1 MSFWEKFLNLLFGGS
16 NDSSIGHETTNY
28 FSVKNTRK
36 NAESQYVNEYGEG
49 TGFIDTSTIDV
60 QSLNPHDENDKRILQ
75 IVVGPGDSGCTC
87 DEDTFSSEIG
97 DKSPWS

>member
-36 NAESQYVNEYGEG
+36 NAESNMLMSMERGQDLL
-49 TGFIDTSTIDV
+49 TQV
-60 QSLNPHDENDKRILQ
+60 Q
-75 IVVGPGDSGCTC
+75 
-87 DEDTFSSEIG
+87 
-97 DKSPWS
+97 

>member
-1 MSFWEKFLNLLFGGS
+1 MGVIEKIFNWLFGGS

-28 FSVKNTRK
+28 FSVKNTREDK
-36 NAESQYVNEYGEG
+36 SQCVNEYGEG
-49 TGFIDTSTIDV
+49 IGFIDANTIDV
-60 QSLNPHDENDKRILQ
+60 QSLNPHDEKDERILQ

-97 DKSPWS
+97 DGSPWS